1 MNCQVHV
8 LLAAIAA
15 LCLAPTTSIAQ
26 EVQVPLTPS
35 SVIGGSGSI
44 SDGRI
49 EGTCCLWDS
58 TDEEMGS
65 HKEGFSATRI
75 ADGVMAEDGE
85 FNMWLVGAGSQ
96 NSAGENTVTI
106 DLGAEYD
113 ISRIDLYNTHNRR
126 FNNFGTDSFRIDAS
140 NSVAKVNDD
149 VDMDLSGTI
158 TTILTGNLSSTADES
173 PITTV
178 DSFGGGSITPHDHVR
193 YLRFAAIS
201 GIVEGNPDGR
211 GLNEI
216 QVWGT
221 VIPEPSTLV
230 LAALSLLGVLGFT
243 RRRGK

>member
-106 DLGAEYD
+106 DLGAQYA

-126 FNNFGTDSFRIDAS
+126 FNNFGTDEFRIDAS
-140 NSVAKVNDD
+140 TTVAFVNDD
-149 VDMDLSGTI
+149 VDFDLSGDI

-178 DSFGGGSITPHDHVR
+178 DSFPGLNPSGNFR